1 MTRYR
6 VEVTRDGKWWM
17 VAIPELDRF
26 TQARRLEEAPRM
38 ARDYIA
44 IVLDVPIAEV
54 DVDLAVIDVD
64 GVDVVEA
71 VAKLDAEK
79 AEVDAAR
86 ERVANDTRSLAKAL
100 AGKKVPVRD
109 IGAILGVS
117 HQRAHQ
123 LVS

>member
-17 VAIPELDRF
+17 VAIPELDGL

-86 ERVANDTRSLAKAL
+86 ERVANDTRLLAKAL